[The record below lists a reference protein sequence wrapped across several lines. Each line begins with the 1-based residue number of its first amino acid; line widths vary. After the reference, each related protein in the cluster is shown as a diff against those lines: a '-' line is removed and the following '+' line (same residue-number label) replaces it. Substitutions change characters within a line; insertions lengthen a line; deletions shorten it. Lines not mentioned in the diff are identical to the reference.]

1 MLDNE
6 RFRRQ
11 KLVLGSA
18 FLALGAAAIGDWFN
32 DYQQHSHN
40 IPLVLRNNSLDGQ
53 HPTSTDLSVAR
64 IVPRYRFRGNTKGVV
79 CCALLNRPRKTYA
92 NYCMQ
97 AYDPQIWAL

>member
-11 KLVLGSA
+11 KLALGSA
-18 FLALGAAAIGDWFN
+18 FLALGAAAIRDWLN

-53 HPTSTDLSVAR
+53 PPTSIDLLS
-64 IVPRYRFRGNTKGVV
+64 
-79 CCALLNRPRKTYA
+79 LE
-92 NYCMQ
+92 
-97 AYDPQIWAL
+97 